1 MGTEVAVGLQTYA
14 KPRRWPR
21 YKLDIPVRVIA
32 TKEGK
37 VKLVQGRGNELNEGG
52 LTVFAGIELSLGEE
66 IAVEYT
72 PAYSGSPIRARAIV
86 RDRKGYKYG
95 AELLVE
101 TDSDLQNAE
110 RIRAILQSYGVPIF

>member
-1 MGTEVAVGLQTYA
+1 MGTEIVIGPQTYA

-21 YKLDIPVRVIA
+21 YKLDIPVRVIS
-32 TKEGK
+32 TKDGK
-37 VKLVQGRGNELNEGG
+37 VRLVQGRGNELNEGG
-52 LTVFAGIELSLGEE
+52 LTIFAGVELALGEE

-72 PAYSGSPIRARAIV
+72 PAYSGAPIRARAVV

-95 AELLVE
+95 VELLMG
-101 TDSDLQNAE
+101 TDEDHENAG

>member
-1 MGTEVAVGLQTYA
+1 MGTDSVVDLQVYA

-32 TKEGK
+32 SKDGN
-37 VKLVQGRGNELNEGG
+37 VRVVQARGNELNEGG
-52 LTVFAGIELSLGEE
+52 LTVFAGIELGLGEE

-72 PAYSGSPIRARAIV
+72 PAYSGSPIRARAVV
-86 RDRKGYKYG
+86 RDRKGYRYG

-101 TDSDLQNAE
+101 NEEDVQNAD